1 MTSQSL
7 FIALLDAVQYLL
19 PRRLT
24 VRLVII
30 VIVIVKRRR
39 LIIPSL
45 VLRFGFPQSFDD
57 LFVARLA
64 EDLFVQIAQFLLGK
78 RIQINFGNA
87 LAVGLA
93 RLFDARSLLHGGLQG
108 NSARFA
114 QLNCSAVSAINHA
127 LCYTASRHTLGHAR

>member
-7 FIALLDAVQYLL
+7 FIALLDALQYLP

-30 VIVIVKRRR
+30 VGVKRRR

-45 VLRFGFPQSFDD
+45 VLRFGFAQSFDD
-57 LFVARLA
+57 LVVARLA

-78 RIQINFGNA
+78 RIQIHFRNA

-93 RLFDARSLLHGGLQG
+93 WLLDARSLLHGGLRG
-108 NSARFA
+108 NSASFA
-114 QLNCSAVSAINHA
+114 QLNCSAVSAILHA
-127 LCYTASRHTLGHAR
+127 L